1 MAQSPPQEV
10 VSSTENS
17 LEAYIEVSPNGCP
30 RFRMPSGLLSLN
42 GNVALGCLE
51 FGYRGIPLIPDG
63 LGPYQLRS
71 RNPVRTATGGLPGV
85 KK

>member
-10 VSSTENS
+10 VSSAENS
-17 LEAYIEVSPNGCP
+17 LEAYHEVSPDGCP

-42 GNVALGCLE
+42 GEVALGYLE
-51 FGYRGIPLIPDG
+51 FGHRPIPLIPDG
-63 LGPYQLRS
+63 LGSYYLRS
-71 RNPVRTATGGLPGV
+71 TNPVRTATAGSPGV